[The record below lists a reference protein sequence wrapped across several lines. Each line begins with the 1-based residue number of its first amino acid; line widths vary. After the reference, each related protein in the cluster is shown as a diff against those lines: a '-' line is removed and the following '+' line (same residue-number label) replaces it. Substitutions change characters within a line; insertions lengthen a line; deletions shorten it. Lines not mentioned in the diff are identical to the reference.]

1 MSLTLPAVDGRTYQ
15 ELLNEAL
22 ARIPVHNPE
31 WTNFNRSDPGV
42 TLIELFAFM
51 TENLLYRSNQIP
63 ERNRVKFLSLLGVPL
78 RPASPARGL
87 VAFTNER
94 GPLQTFTLNAGVE
107 VRAGQ
112 VPFRTDLGL
121 DVLPVEAQVLY
132 KKRLANPAPQVADYY
147 RQLYASFD
155 SQRTVAGL
163 QLYQTLPLSGRANDE
178 VDVGADAVDGSLWV
192 ALMLRAGADRPY
204 ERNLERAREALGG
217 KTLSLGVVPSLAGAG
232 RGLPPGGVTGADG
245 AGLVEYS
252 IPKVARGGRLEKD
265 ARGAPAPRYQRLLA
279 AASADV
285 LVEPGVVQLTLPP
298 ASELRLWDDLD
309 PLESGVGDLPP
320 ALEDTEQHER
330 VITWVRVRPSAAAQ
344 ARLLWVGINAAP
356 VTQRA
361 HVSGELLPVGT
372 GDPDQTARLAN
383 APVLPGSVRV
393 TVTAGGRS
401 SRWVEIDD
409 LLAAGPE
416 VPVPDPRLPPGMRP
430 VLNPFTDVFTLDAE
444 SGEIRFGDGTHGRRP
459 PLGASLRAEYDY
471 GVGDAGNVGA
481 GSVSTGAAL
490 PAGIRVTNPVRTW
503 GGARAETVAEGEKQI
518 ARYLQHRDRLVTE
531 ADFETITLRAPGV
544 DIGRVEVIAAFNPEL
559 APNEPGDAPGA
570 VTLMLIPRSDPV
582 QPDAPVPDRLFLD
595 AVCDYLEPRRL
606 VTTEV
611 FLRGPAYKGV
621 WVSVGINVVAGAGA
635 AEVREAVRAA
645 VLRFLAPLPAD
656 PSAALDTQAAPGAAP
671 RYADTSRGWPL
682 RKAVTD
688 REILAVA
695 SRVEGV
701 LSVNG
706 VLVAEGAGAA
716 APQITMTGLELPRVL
731 GISVTVGEA
740 VGLDELRG
748 QTQAGGGGGAGTGDD
763 DGDGDGGGGVVLP
776 VPVIPE
782 EC

>member
-1 MSLTLPAVDGRTYQ
+1 MSLTLPAVDSRNYQ

-22 ARIPVHNPE
+22 ARISVHNPE

-63 ERNRVKFLSLLGVPL
+63 ERNRIKFLSLLGVPL

-87 VAFTNER
+87 VTFANER

-112 VPFRTDLGL
+112 VPFRTDQGL

-132 KKRLANPAPQVADYY
+132 KKKLAAPSQQVAEYY

-163 QLYQTLPLSGRANDE
+163 QLYQTVPLSGRANDE
-178 VDVGADAVDGSLWV
+178 VDLGADAVDGSLWI
-192 ALMLRAGADRPY
+192 ALMLRAGADKPY
-204 ERNLERAREALGG
+204 DRNMERAREALGG

-232 RGLPPGGVTGADG
+232 RSLLPVGAPAADG
-245 AGLVEYS
+245 AGLIEYS
-252 IPKVARGGRLEKD
+252 IPKVARGGMLEKD
-265 ARGAPAPRYQRLLA
+265 TQGTPAPRYQRLIA
-279 AASADV
+279 SASADV
-285 LVEPGVVQLTLPP
+285 LVEPGVVQLTLPA

-320 ALEDTEQHER
+320 ALEDTDQHER
-330 VITWVRVRPSAAAQ
+330 IITWIRVRSSSSAQ
-344 ARLLWVGINAAP
+344 VKMLWVGVNSAP

-361 HVSGELLPVGT
+361 HVAGELLPVGT
-372 GDPDQTARLAN
+372 GEPDQSARLAN
-383 APVLPGSVRV
+383 TPVLPGSVRV
-393 TVTAGGRS
+393 TVTAGGRL

-409 LLAAGPE
+409 LLGAGPE
-416 VPVPDPRLPPGMRP
+416 VPVPDSRLPPGAKP
-430 VLNPFTDVFTLDAE
+430 ELNPFTDVFTLDAE

-481 GSVSTGAAL
+481 GSINTGAAL
-490 PAGIRVTNPVRTW
+490 PAGIKVTNPVRTW

-531 ADFETITLRAPGV
+531 TDFETITLRAPGV

-559 APNEPGDAPGA
+559 TPNEPGDAPGS

-582 QPDAPVPDRLFLD
+582 QPDAPLPDRLFLD

-611 FLRGPAYKGV
+611 FLRGPAYKGI
-621 WVSVGINVVAGAGA
+621 WVSVGMNVVAGASV
-635 AEVREAVRAA
+635 AEVREAVKAA
-645 VLRFLAPLPAD
+645 ILQFLAPLPAD
-656 PSAALDTQAAPGAAP
+656 PAALLDTQAALNAAP
-671 RYADTSRGWPL
+671 SYADTQRGWPL
-682 RKAVTD
+682 RKAVAD

-695 SRVEGV
+695 SRVAGV

-706 VLVAEGAGAA
+706 VLVAEGANAA
-716 APQITMTGLELPRVL
+716 APQVTMAGLELPRVL

-740 VGLDELRG
+740 VGIDDLRG
-748 QTQAGGGGGAGTGDD
+748 RAPTGAGGGTGTGEDGE
-763 DGDGDGGGGVVLP
+763 GDGAGGVVLP
-776 VPVIPE
+776 VPIIPE